1 MQIKVNG
8 NVVVLESSL
17 KMEDLTKVQK
27 YRPEELS
34 VKGGKDNEQV
44 MFTVMPAAAGS
55 DGLTDKVAFFAPA
68 LNGKASITI
77 SNIPAAAKVNAETLK
92 GYIADTVGGAKAYI
106 EKLEGKLPG
115 IVEEINAQRAA
126 LMQGIDMGETAPA
139 VAAE

>member
-17 KMEDLTKVQK
+17 KMEDLAKVAK
-27 YRPEELS
+27 YRREELS

-44 MFTVMPAAAGS
+44 LFTVMPAAAGG
-55 DGLTDKVAFFAPA
+55 DGLTDKAAFFAPA

-77 SNIPAAAKVNAETLK
+77 SDIPASAKVNAETLK
-92 GYIADTVGGAKAYI
+92 GYIADTVGAAKGYI
-106 EKLEGKLPG
+106 EKLEVKLPK

-126 LMQGIDMGETAPA
+126 LMQGIDMGDAAPA
-139 VAAE
+139 ADAE